1 MTADTWIM
9 NVSKGYETLKKAGAL
24 IERGNALNP
33 GIDRVASSLPAVN
46 RMKE

>member
-1 MTADTWIM
+1 MTADTQIM
-9 NVSKGYETLKKAGAL
+9 NVYKGSVTLKKAGVL